1 MAAYVFHVYRGE
13 GLSSSINLS
22 SGQTVHLKAL
32 GDMQYQLL
40 AENGSLI
47 NNPEFIIKGNDLW
60 ILKEGVSEPLL
71 IIEDHA
77 ITAYQGGFAGKLGMA
92 A

>member
-32 GDMQYQLL
+32 R
-40 AENGSLI
+40 SRR
-47 NNPEFIIKGNDLW
+47 IK
-60 ILKEGVSEPLL
+60 
-71 IIEDHA
+71 
-77 ITAYQGGFAGKLGMA
+77 A